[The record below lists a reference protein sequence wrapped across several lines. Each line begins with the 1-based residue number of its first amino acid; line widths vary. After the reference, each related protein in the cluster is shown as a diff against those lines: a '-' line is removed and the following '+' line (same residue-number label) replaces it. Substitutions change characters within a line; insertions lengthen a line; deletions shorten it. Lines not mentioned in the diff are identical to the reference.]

1 LKSLLHDVLC
11 AQVQCVD
18 HKGRSALF
26 IAVQFRHVETVKALV
41 ELGADAGWRDVNG
54 TCPLT
59 VAAYIG
65 DVKMCETLLSLG
77 AEAISF
83 VSGCWFFC
91 SPCLFVPRP
100 FA

>member
-1 LKSLLHDVLC
+1 MLKPLLGDSSLS

-18 HKGRSALF
+18 HKGRSSLF
-26 IAVQFRHVETVKALV
+26 IAVQFRHVDTVKALV
-41 ELGADAGWRDVNG
+41 ELGADVGWRDVNG

-65 DVKMCETLLSLG
+65 DVRMCETLLSLG

-83 VSGCWFFC
+83 V
-91 SPCLFVPRP
+91 RP
-100 FA
+100 FTFDFSSS